1 MEKEISFWVLALIYK
16 KMGTHVTMNE
26 DRNAVIDVVEN
37 EVVKVNVQRKWL
49 LIAKIFRKKKKRE
62 Y

>member
-16 KMGTHVTMNE
+16 KMGTHVTMSNNHE

-37 EVVKVNVQRKWL
+37 EVVKVNVQRICQK
-49 LIAKIFRKKKKRE
+49 
-62 Y
+62 